1 MYMCL
6 NQLSVCSTF
15 TWKQIYTPQFESVT
29 SCHLSGLC
37 LLGRAT
43 EESISLPVNITFN
56 RSYARLLTE
65 SKKCIPG
72 IFLYQISS
80 ICIHSRPLKM
90 KQVSLEDQVLLSVFG
105 QYYPLLKFLGLIGNS
120 WPLKRILS
128 TARLRQ
134 LHLGYFRLKLG
145 SNWQQQ
151 RVPALGGWHHE
162 RKWTAVGN
170 CGRVSGEYCRG
181 F

>member
-15 TWKQIYTPQFESVT
+15 TWKQIFTQQFKSVT
-29 SCHLSGLC
+29 SCHVSGLY
-37 LLGRAT
+37 LLGRST

-56 RSYARLLTE
+56 RSYGRLLTD

-72 IFLYQISS
+72 IFLYQRILR

-120 WPLKRILS
+120 WPLKRILP
-128 TARLRQ
+128 Q
-134 LHLGYFRLKLG
+134 LH
-145 SNWQQQ
+145 
-151 RVPALGGWHHE
+151 
-162 RKWTAVGN
+162 
-170 CGRVSGEYCRG
+170 
-181 F
+181 

>member
-15 TWKQIYTPQFESVT
+15 TGKQIYTQQLESVT
-29 SCHLSGLC
+29 SCYLSGLC
-37 LLGRAT
+37 LLGRST

-56 RSYARLLTE
+56 RLYARLLPE

-72 IFLYQISS
+72 ILLYQRISRIS
-80 ICIHSRPLKM
+80 IHSRPLQM

-120 WPLKRILS
+120 
-128 TARLRQ
+128 
-134 LHLGYFRLKLG
+134 
-145 SNWQQQ
+145 
-151 RVPALGGWHHE
+151 
-162 RKWTAVGN
+162 
-170 CGRVSGEYCRG
+170 
-181 F
+181 